1 MSERETDT
9 LQAALRQL
17 PAPEPRAELLKRI
30 IESRA
35 MGARIALPTSESM
48 PWRWAAAAIVTALLL
63 SSWLFRPSNFAT
75 NESRVANR
83 DPLDELLRGTMLL
96 PSPGV
101 AQESQKPSPRP
112 KYPLILTDS
121 LELSRMTAGVWT
133 YRSETTTDDVFTDS
147 AHAGGDRIRLTR
159 ATFAGRSA
167 WMVNTARRFG
177 GAGWT
182 QYEDTTYLDAASL
195 RPRHAGAS
203 GRKVRFDQTFTD
215 DSVHESITRTGPM
228 ASSWSGAIAFP
239 FPRNALFFNHWSPD
253 RLSVL
258 SPALPMSRG
267 WRRSLYQVA
276 FISWGWARQVAP
288 LDLRVVG
295 TEHVIVPAGTF
306 DCWRVDVDVHLWE
319 AERMTMWVS
328 RDKGWLIKM
337 QSRGSDYVVD
347 RVLESY
353 EPPS

>member
-1 MSERETDT
+1 MIDKTDE
-9 LQAALRQL
+9 LRAALRQL
-17 PAPEPRAELLKRI
+17 PASEPRAELLERI
-30 IESRA
+30 LESHAAGTRL
-35 MGARIALPTSESM
+35 ALPTGDSVPLS
-48 PWRWAAAAIVTALLL
+48 WAVAATVAALLL
-63 SSWLFRPSNFAT
+63 SAWLFWPSNPAIH
-75 NESRVANR
+75 ESRRLSR
-83 DPLDELLRGTMLL
+83 DPFTDLIRGTMIW
-96 PSPGV
+96 PSAGV
-101 AQESQKPSPRP
+101 AQESQKEIPLPR
-112 KYPLILTDS
+112 YPLILSDS
-121 LELSRMTAGVWT
+121 LDLSRLAAGVWT

-159 ATFAGRSA
+159 ATYAGRPA

-195 RPRHAGAS
+195 RPRHAEAS
-203 GRKVRFDQTFTD
+203 GRKLRFEQAFTD

-228 ASSWSGAIAFP
+228 ANSWRGAIAFP

-258 SPALPMSRG
+258 APALPMSRT

-276 FISWGWARQVAP
+276 FISWGWARNVAP

-295 TEHVIVPAGTF
+295 MERVTVPAGSF
-306 DCWRVDVDVHLWE
+306 DCWRVEVEIHLWQ

-328 RDKGWLIKM
+328 RDKGWVVKQ
-337 QSRGSDYVVD
+337 QSSGSDYVVN
-347 RVLESY
+347 RVLESF
-353 EPPS
+353 EPLK